1 MNELFWNARYKDTTM
16 RVLLRGCKGLRRSY
30 LVAPILLLLLVGAAL
45 TALLPSIE
53 DRGNV
58 GAMGALRRRATA
70 GSNANAIPRH
80 QMEEQAEQDA
90 TAFTIVIQTY
100 NRTDVLLKLLNHYQA
115 VPHLRRVIIVWNN
128 IGERT
133 PQELWDAL
141 GPHPIPVVFKEQR
154 VNRMRNR
161 LQPFAEIDTDAVLM
175 LDDDTLVSVPDISFA
190 FSVWKQFPDQ
200 IVGFVPRKHV
210 TTVTGV
216 YSYGSFELQDP
227 EMGGGDRYSMVLI
240 GAAFFHRRYLQ
251 LFQEQPP
258 EVHALVDDT
267 QNCDDIAMNFA
278 VAAELQRGSEAIKS
292 RPSGIFVKPVDMR
305 NLERDASSGYLGMW
319 HRPEHLLQRSYCL
332 NRLAQI
338 YGAMPLRYSN
348 MMLCQFGFPSYAN
361 HKSRG

>member
-1 MNELFWNARYKDTTM
+1 
-16 RVLLRGCKGLRRSY
+16 
-30 LVAPILLLLLVGAAL
+30 PILLLLLVGAAL

-53 DRGNV
+53 DQGNV
-58 GAMGALRRRATA
+58 GAMGALRHRATT
-70 GSNANAIPRH
+70 GSNANAIPGR
-80 QMEEQAEQDA
+80 QTEEEDA

-100 NRTDVLLKLLNHYQA
+100 NRTDILLKLLNHYQA

-133 PQELWDAL
+133 PQELWDTL
-141 GPHPIPVVFKEQR
+141 GPHPIPVVFKEQS

-161 LQPFAEIDTDAVLM
+161 LQPFTEIDTDAYTVLLLECSSM
-175 LDDDTLVSVPDISFA
+175 LSPTLILQQ
-190 FSVWKQFPDQ
+190 QFPDQ

-361 HKSRG
+361 HKGRG